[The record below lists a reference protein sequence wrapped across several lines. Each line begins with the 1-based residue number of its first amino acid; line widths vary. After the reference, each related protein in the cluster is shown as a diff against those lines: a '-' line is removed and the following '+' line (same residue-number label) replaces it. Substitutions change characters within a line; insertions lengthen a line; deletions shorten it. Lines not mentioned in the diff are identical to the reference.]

1 MGIVHQGIIRRF
13 ADQRRSVLG
22 EHMELDVY
30 EKLWRFN
37 RAYQEGGFGL
47 RKLRQ
52 HPGFHRKKIDRFA
65 ELSKEVRA
73 TTNSY
78 LASAI
83 ETLETEEAGRRYG
96 KRRRRE
102 KQDDE
107 PS

>member
-1 MGIVHQGIIRRF
+1 MHQGFIHRF
-13 ADQRRSVLG
+13 ADQRPSVLR

-30 EKLWRFN
+30 EELWRFN
-37 RAYQEGGFGL
+37 RAYQEAVSAL
-47 RKLRQ
+47 RRLRQ
-52 HPGFHRKKIDRFA
+52 HPGFHRKEIDRSA
-65 ELSKEVRA
+65 ALSKEVRA

-83 ETLETEEAGRRYG
+83 EMLETEEAGRRYG
-96 KRRRRE
+96 KRRRQE